1 MEKSTVQSTIPARLA
16 AAERLSFAEI
26 SDTLKP
32 HLPLLGKLPETPQ
45 EAEWHAEGN
54 VATHSALVY
63 GHAAALADSAG
74 LTGDERSALLISA
87 ALHDI
92 GKALTTREEPDAE
105 GVMRLRS
112 RQHARRG
119 RDYLAYRLLDAG
131 FAPDLLLTVLNLVA
145 HHHSL
150 HRALDDQLGRGVY
163 ALARRVPLPLL
174 VPLAR
179 ADARGREMRGGDS
192 GRGEDQ
198 ADLLELTAQELG
210 IWQNADPYAEFR
222 YDIQALL
229 PDAPPELLA
238 LAIGRGIQ
246 DWEAGIIHTPHEAV
260 ARVQDAAK
268 QGFARLTVMCGPSGS
283 GKSTLAQSFAGA
295 EIISLDALRAKL
307 GKNSSDQSV
316 NGQVLQ
322 AARESLRAGLR
333 RKKHVVWD
341 ATSLRRDQRA
351 QVLGLGRDYGALTE
365 IRLLWTPPSGLVRRN
380 SERARVVSPAVICDQ
395 LNMLEFPEV
404 GEAHAVVYRS
414 EP

>member
-1 MEKSTVQSTIPARLA
+1 
-16 AAERLSFAEI
+16 
-26 SDTLKP
+26 
-32 HLPLLGKLPETPQ
+32 
-45 EAEWHAEGN
+45 
-54 VATHSALVY
+54 
-63 GHAAALADSAG
+63 
-74 LTGDERSALLISA
+74 
-87 ALHDI
+87 
-92 GKALTTREEPDAE
+92 
-105 GVMRLRS
+105 
-112 RQHARRG
+112 
-119 RDYLAYRLLDAG
+119 
-131 FAPDLLLTVLNLVA
+131 
-145 HHHSL
+145 
-150 HRALDDQLGRGVY
+150 
-163 ALARRVPLPLL
+163 
-174 VPLAR
+174 
-179 ADARGREMRGGDS
+179 MRGGDS